1 MNSAPPP
8 SPYLF
13 PKFSATPP
21 TRKFGFFPAVSK
33 IHANIAVVVVFPCVP
48 LTTIEYFPGRN
59 TSSKIS
65 GNERYGIFL
74 SSTSSSSGFP
84 RAIMLPMT
92 AKSGT
97 GCMCTA
103 SNELKNEIPRLSR
116 SVEAGGYTPA
126 SEPVTRYPLSRNIP
140 DSGAIADP
148 PIPITCTCLP
158 SLKPPPPVPRIRAF
172 LRLPRPASPR
182 FPKEPSTSAV
192 ACALPVHRIRA
203 APPAAAESVRKRRV
217 PWQIRPLSAHSPEI
231 LPKQSPAL
239 LQIFLLA
246 SDASA
251 RGPPDTASSR
261 DLPERVSNP
270 SRPIP
275 TAFRSSPPAWS
286 CIRLELFLQP
296 LRPASAL
303 LSTEASSPLR
313 SGGWPATRNS
323 RRSPRA
329 VPGRSSI
336 LLRAWARKK
345 SPSHIAAR
353 DRYAGM

>member
-33 IHANIAVVVVFPCVP
+33 IHASIAVVVVFPCVP
-48 LTTIEYFPGRN
+48 LTTIDCFPGRN
-59 TSSKIS
+59 TSSNIS

-84 RAIMLPMT
+84 RAMMLPIT
-92 AKSGT
+92 AKSGA
-97 GCMCTA
+97 GCKCAA

-140 DSGAIADP
+140 ASGAIADP

-158 SLKPPPPVPRIRAF
+158 SLKLPPPVPKIRAF

-182 FPKEPSTSAV
+182 FPKEPSTWAA
-192 ACALPVHRIRA
+192 ACAPLAHQRPA
-203 APPAAAESVRKRRV
+203 ARQAAAECVHKRRA
-217 PWQIRPLSAHSPEI
+217 PLATPPQTAHFPEI
-231 LPKQSPAL
+231 LPAR
-239 LQIFLLA
+239 FLSLPRVFQPA

-251 RGPPDTASSR
+251 RDPPGRVSSR

-270 SRPIP
+270 WCPTP
-275 TAFRSSPPAWS
+275 TAFRWWPPTGS
-286 CIRLELFLQP
+286 CSRPALFRWP
-296 LRPASAL
+296 YRPASAL
-303 LSTEASSPLR
+303 LAVAASSHPLSDAR
-313 SGGWPATRNS
+313 PAKKNS
-323 RRSPRA
+323 RRSPW
-329 VPGRSSI
+329 V
-336 LLRAWARKK
+336 LLRRCSVPPRPSDRKNP
-345 SPSHIAAR
+345 PSDIAAR
-353 DRYAGM
+353 DRSATK